1 MEKKMKV
8 KFASVLLLSIFGAV
22 AANAAPYVQDTG
34 KIKNLYVS
42 AGGNVAI
49 QLDNGF
55 PNSANGGQCSTANIS
70 SFGGNVTA
78 DPVFKSALLAAK
90 AAQQS
95 ITVTV
100 QGCEASGAW
109 FKIIDV
115 YVN

>member
-1 MEKKMKV
+1 M
-8 KFASVLLLSIFGAV
+8 
-22 AANAAPYVQDTG
+22 G

-42 AGGNVAI
+42 VNGNIAI

-55 PNSANGGQCSTANIS
+55 PNSASGGQCATANIN

-78 DPVFKSALLAAK
+78 DPAFKSALLAAK

-95 ITVTV
+95 ISVTV

-115 YVN
+115 YIN